1 MALHYCSLH
10 KRLFS
15 RRCYR
20 WVTFSQATIDEIR
33 GYYELLRSTHT
44 NASFLQVIELP
55 CDQCVAT
62 FRTIARSTASH
73 DWLWE

>member
-15 RRCYR
+15 RRFHR

-33 GYYELLRSTHT
+33 GYYALLRSTKKD
-44 NASFLQVIELP
+44 ASFLQVIELS
-55 CDQCVAT
+55 CDQCAAT
-62 FRTIARSTASH
+62 FRTIARRKASH

>member
-10 KRLFS
+10 QRLFS

-20 WVTFSQATIDEIR
+20 WVSFSQATIDEIR
-33 GYYELLRSTHT
+33 GYYALLRSTKKD
-44 NASFLQVIELP
+44 ASLLHVIELS
-55 CDQCVAT
+55 CDQCAAT
-62 FRTIARSTASH
+62 FRTIARSKTSN